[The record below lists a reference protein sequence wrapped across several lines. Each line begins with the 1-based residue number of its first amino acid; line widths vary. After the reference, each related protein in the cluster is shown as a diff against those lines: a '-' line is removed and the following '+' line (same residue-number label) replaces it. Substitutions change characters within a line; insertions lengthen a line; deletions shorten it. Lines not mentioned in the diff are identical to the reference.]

1 MRLKASHPPRTTP
14 YLSTDVSAYAE
25 HVGVKR
31 HEGGSMGE
39 TSTLYA
45 PIKTITALR
54 GSAAIPTAG
63 DACVF
68 MT

>member
-1 MRLKASHPPRTTP
+1 
-14 YLSTDVSAYAE
+14 
-25 HVGVKR
+25 
-31 HEGGSMGE
+31 MGE

-54 GSAAIPTAG
+54 GSAAIPPTG
-63 DACVF
+63 DAGVF